1 MIRISEHFKR
11 VAAIVIGW
19 MLVVFGIAG
28 LFLPFLQGIL
38 FLLIGLLIL
47 SREYHWARKLLAN
60 LRSRFPKLDSL
71 LIKAREKAGG
81 VFGHSIEK
89 GRS

>member
-1 MIRISEHFKR
+1 MISISEHFKR

-81 VFGHSIEK
+81 RFRTQH
-89 GRS
+89 